1 MNCAPSEVQD
11 KYMIATTNDRS
22 LKLFAYELCLIV
34 ILPIQITYMLYRA
47 SIRALIAFYDVIAE
61 DTSDYIHLMFHN
73 RRI

>member
-22 LKLFAYELCLIV
+22 LKLFAFELCLIV

-47 SIRALIAFYDVIAE
+47 LIAFYDVIAE
-61 DTSDYIHLMFHN
+61 DTSDYIRLMFHN